1 MDNFLGVVTSR
12 LDRVLINEEEKEN
25 LLGPRVEIEVGKLTR
40 PWK

>member
-1 MDNFLGVVTSR
+1 MDNLLGEVTSR

-25 LLGPRVEIEVGKLTR
+25 LLGPGVEIEVGKLTR